1 MNKRTVRIV
10 KVGKF
15 NMGDGRVTLQSMLN
29 RPASDI
35 EGCVE
40 QARALEA
47 AGCDIIRA
55 AVPRPED
62 AKLIAA
68 LKNAVSAPIVADI
81 HFDYRAAIEAVAA
94 GADKIRINPGNI
106 GNESW
111 VRAVISACRAKNVAI
126 RVGVNGGSLE
136 KEVLARHGAATAEAL
151 VESALR
157 NAKILERGDFSDI
170 VLSVKSSDVGKTI
183 RAYRILAEETTY
195 PLHIG
200 VTEAGTEHAGAIKS
214 AIGIGALLAD
224 GIGDTIRVSLTADPV
239 REVEVGRDILAAFGL
254 IERPQVISCP
264 TCGRTKID
272 VVNLAKQIESAVSRL
287 TKPIK
292 IAVMGC
298 AVNGPGEAKDADF
311 GIAGGDGEGLLFMHG
326 EIVKKVEESQ
336 LFTELMALINKE
348 VL

>member
-1 MNKRTVRIV
+1 
-10 KVGKF
+10 
-15 NMGDGRVTLQSMLN
+15 MGDGKVTVQSMLN

-35 EGCVE
+35 DGSVE

-55 AVPRPED
+55 AIPTPAD

-106 GNESW
+106 GDESR
-111 VRAVISACRAKNVAI
+111 VRAVVSACKAKNVAI

-136 KEVLARHGAATAEAL
+136 KDLLARYGAATGDAL
-151 VESALR
+151 AESAMR
-157 NAKILERGDFSDI
+157 NARILERCDFDDI
-170 VLSVKSSDVGKTI
+170 ILSVKSSDVRTTI
-183 RAYRILAEETTY
+183 RAYRILARETSY

-214 AIGIGALLAD
+214 AAGIGALLAD

-239 REVEVGRDILAAFGL
+239 KEVRVGRDILAAFGL

-272 VVNLAKQIESAVSRL
+272 VEKLAAQVEDAVSRF

-311 GIAGGDGEGLLFMHG
+311 GITGGDGEGLLFMRG
-326 EIVKKVEESQ
+326 EIVKKVPEAQ
-336 LFTELMALINKE
+336 LFTELMNMINCAECDKTE
-348 VL
+348 EKRDD